1 MALKRQKKKKDV
13 FKFNTYKY
21 FNADADSF
29 DPHIESVLILRLA
42 R

>member
-1 MALKRQKKKKDV
+1 MILKL
-13 FKFNTYKY
+13 NTYKY

-29 DPHIESVLILRLA
+29 DPYIESVLILRLA